1 MTTNL
6 KRSEAATRSE
16 LLATHGYTVHLD
28 ITSAPDLA
36 KKTFTSTSTVVFDA
50 HQDAD
55 HAAPAA

>member
-16 LLATHGYTVHLD
+16 LLTTHSYTVHLD

-36 KKTFTSTSTVVFDA
+36 QKTFTSTSTVVFDA
-50 HQDAD
+50 HHKA
-55 HAAPAA
+55 